1 LRNKPMGLF
10 KKDYS
15 KKSDEELMSLLTK
28 GGQSAFDELYKRY
41 SKPLLNF
48 FFRMLNND
56 REKAEDML
64 HDLFLKIIEKPES
77 FDGNK
82 KFNTWF
88 YTLAS
93 NMIKNEYRSRQIRS
107 EHEKQTLAN
116 GNELFEL
123 NSESFDRKLFDSRLQ
138 SELDKFDVETKTI
151 FNLRFTEEMSI
162 RQIAEIMNCPEGT
175 IKSRLFYL
183 TKQLSKKL
191 SVYKPELN

>member
-1 LRNKPMGLF
+1 
-10 KKDYS
+10 
-15 KKSDEELMSLLTK
+15 MSLLTQ

-56 REKAEDML
+56 REKAEDLL
-64 HDLFLKIIEKPES
+64 HDLFLKIIEKPYS
-77 FDGNK
+77 FDGTK

-107 EHEKQTLAN
+107 EHEKQTLAES
-116 GNELFEL
+116 NEVFEL
-123 NSESFDRKLFDSRLQ
+123 ISESFDKNLFNKHLE
-138 SELDKFDVETKTI
+138 SELNKMDVETKSI
-151 FNLRFTEEMSI
+151 FNLRFVEEMSI
-162 RQIAEIMNCPEGT
+162 KQIAEIINCPEGT
-175 IKSRLFYL
+175 VKSRLFYL

>member
-1 LRNKPMGLF
+1 MSLFRKNYNKLT
-10 KKDYS
+10 
-15 KKSDEELMSLLTK
+15 DEELMSLLTK

-41 SKPLLNF
+41 SKLLLNF
-48 FFRMLNND
+48 FYKMLNND
-56 REKAEDML
+56 REKAEDLL
-64 HDLFLKIIEKPES
+64 HDLFLKIIEKPDS

-107 EHEKQTLAN
+107 EHEKQTLADS
-116 GNELFEL
+116 NELFEL
-123 NSESFDRKLFDSRLQ
+123 NSESFDKNLFNKRLE
-138 SELDKFDVETKTI
+138 SELDKMDVEMKTL
-151 FNLRFTEEMSI
+151 FNLRFIEEMSVK
-162 RQIAEIMNCPEGT
+162 QIADIMNCPEGT
-175 IKSRLFYL
+175 VKSRLFYM

>member
-1 LRNKPMGLF
+1 MELF
-10 KKDYS
+10 KKKYS
-15 KKSDEELMSLLTK
+15 TKSDEELMSMLTK
-28 GGQSAFDELYKRY
+28 GGQSAFDELYLRY
-41 SKPLLNF
+41 SKLLLHF
-48 FFRMLNND
+48 FYRMLNND
-56 REKAEDML
+56 REKSEDML
-64 HDLFLKIIEKPES
+64 HDLFLKIIEEPDS

-107 EHEKQTLAN
+107 EHKKQTLAN

-123 NSESFDRKLFDSRLQ
+123 NNENFDKNLFNKRLE
-138 SELDKFDVETKTI
+138 SELDKMDVEMKTL
-151 FNLRFTEEMSI
+151 FNLRFIEEMGI
-162 RQIAEIMNCPEGT
+162 KQIAEIMNCPEGT
-175 IKSRLFYL
+175 VKSRLFYM